1 MRIAGITIPEKKRLE
16 VALTAVYGI
25 GRPKAKEILVKLEIG
40 LGKKAE
46 ELTSDE
52 EKNIRKEVEIF
63 KIEGDLRRDTQLNVK
78 RLKDIKCYRGSRHL
92 KHLPVRGQ
100 RTKTNNRTVRGNTR
114 KTMGS
119 GKIKLWERNV

>member
-25 GRPKAKEILVKLEIG
+25 GRPKAKEILNKLDID

-46 ELTSDE
+46 ELTADE
-52 EKNIRKEVEIF
+52 EKDIKKEIEAF
-63 KIEGDLRRDTQLNVK
+63 KIEGDLRRDAQVNIK
-78 RLKDIKCYRGSRHL
+78 RLKDIKCYRGVRHL

-100 RTKTNNRTVRGNTR
+100 RTKTNNRTVRGNAR
-114 KTMGS
+114 RTMGS
-119 GKIKLWERNV
+119 GRRKTEKT

>member
-25 GRPKAKEILVKLEIG
+25 GRPKAKEILNKLDID

-46 ELTSDE
+46 ELTADE
-52 EKNIRKEVEIF
+52 EKDIKKEIEAF
-63 KIEGDLRRDTQLNVK
+63 KIEGDLRRETQVNIK
-78 RLKDIKCYRGSRHL
+78 RLKDIKCYRGVRHL

-100 RTKTNNRTVRGNTR
+100 RTKTNNRTVRGNAR
-114 KTMGS
+114 RTMGS
-119 GKIKLWERNV
+119 GRRKTEKT

>member
-119 GKIKLWERNV
+119 GKRKVEKT

>member
-25 GRPKAKEILVKLEIG
+25 GRPKAKEILNKLNID

-46 ELTSDE
+46 ELTAEE
-52 EKNIRKEVEIF
+52 EKDIKKEIEVF
-63 KIEGDLRRDTQLNVK
+63 KIEGDLRRDIQLNIK
-78 RLKDIKCYRGSRHL
+78 RLKDIKCYRGTRHL

-100 RTKTNNRTVRGNTR
+100 RTKTNNRTVRGNAR
-114 KTMGS
+114 RTMGS
-119 GKIKLWERNV
+119 GRRKTEKT

>member
-25 GRPKAKEILVKLEIG
+25 GRPKAKEILTKLNID

-46 ELTSDE
+46 ELSADE
-52 EKNIRKEVEIF
+52 ERDIKKEIDAF
-63 KIEGDLRRDTQLNVK
+63 KIEGDLRRDTQLNIK
-78 RLKDIKCYRGSRHL
+78 RLKDVKCYRGSRHL

-100 RTKTNNRTVRGNTR
+100 RTKTNNRTVRGNARRTMGTGRR
-114 KTMGS
+114 KTE
-119 GKIKLWERNV
+119 KT